1 MNSQTEKSNMAS
13 EQGERKLAAILAA
26 DVVGYSRL
34 SGADE
39 EGTIRRLQALRNE
52 LIEPAVEAGRG
63 RIFKTMGDGFLIEF
77 ASVVD
82 AVRAFVQVQRDMRA
96 RNAQL
101 SQEQRLELRVGIHV
115 GDVMMQPDGDLL
127 GNGVNL
133 AARLEAIAEPGGISL
148 SEDAY
153 RQVRDLDEEF
163 IDLGDRKLKNITR
176 PMRVYAVQMD
186 AAGGKQ
192 AGEVSGET
200 VETRVGDNA
209 SRRSPAAASRGA
221 GSHANRAEPMK
232 LPAPVRVRGPGLRL
246 EIKTVTQAV
255 KLIDRNLPPELA
267 SLPRWTFARALL
279 LEAMRTGKSR
289 DLNAAARQLAQALRN
304 ERWLDEHAQ
313 PRSAARAKSSRG
325 R

>member
-1 MNSQTEKSNMAS
+1 MAS

-34 SGADE
+34 SGSDE
-39 EGTIRRLQALRNE
+39 EGTIRRLQALRTE
-52 LIEPAVEAGRG
+52 LIDPAVEAGRG

-82 AVRAFVQVQRDMRA
+82 AVRAFVHVQRDMRL
-96 RNAQL
+96 RNAKL
-101 SQEQRLELRVGIHV
+101 SQEQRLEFRVGIHV

-133 AARLEAIAEPGGISL
+133 AARLEAIAEPGGITL

-153 RQVRDLDEEF
+153 RQVRDLDEQF
-163 IDLGDRKLKNITR
+163 IDLGDRTLKNITR
-176 PMRVYAVQMD
+176 PMRVYAVQIGPR
-186 AAGGKQ
+186 GGKP
-192 AGEVSGET
+192 AREGPPGAEA
-200 VETRVGDNA
+200 VETRVSDHANP
-209 SRRSPAAASRGA
+209 RRHAAAGRRA
-221 GSHANRAEPMK
+221 GSHANHAEPIK
-232 LPAPVRVRGPGLRL
+232 LPVPVRVRGPGLRL

-289 DLNAAARQLAQALRN
+289 DLNAAVRQLTQALRN

-313 PRSAARAKSSRG
+313 PGGAARAK
-325 R
+325 

>member
-1 MNSQTEKSNMAS
+1 MAS
-13 EQGERKLAAILAA
+13 EQAERKLAAILAA
-26 DVVGYSRL
+26 DVVGNSRL
-34 SGADE
+34 SGSDE
-39 EGTIRRLQALRNE
+39 EGTIRRIQALRNE
-52 LIEPAVEAGRG
+52 LIDPAVEAGRG

-96 RNAQL
+96 RNAKL

-133 AARLEAIAEPGGISL
+133 AARLEAIAEPGGITL

-153 RQVRDLDEEF
+153 RQVRDLNEEF

-186 AAGGKQ
+186 ATGGNQ
-192 AGEVSGET
+192 SGEVTPGAEA
-200 VETRVGDNA
+200 VETRVSDNA
-209 SRRSPAAASRGA
+209 SPRSPAAASRRA
-221 GSHANRAEPMK
+221 DSHANRAESMK

-289 DLNAAARQLAQALRN
+289 DLNAAARQLTQALRN

-313 PRSAARAKSSRG
+313 PRGAARAK
-325 R
+325 